1 MGYGTGVDRVKIG
14 VGAMSGRHQHMAVK
28 QHFFHSPYLPRLRL
42 PLQVLPHLVLVAAV
56 QILKPLLV
64 GDQRVSA
71 LGIR

>member
-1 MGYGTGVDRVKIG
+1 MIGSVVGTYGWSHEWGTGQAWIESRSELG
-14 VGAMSGRHQHMAVK
+14 LCQG
-28 QHFFHSPYLPRLRL
+28 PYLPRLRL